1 MRVIRM
7 ISVLKNIYFPREYRA
22 LIKLGIPITIGQV
35 GLTLQNVADNIM
47 VGRHSTEELAAAGF
61 INNLFV
67 LALLLTIGY
76 SIGSV
81 SQIGS
86 LYTQGRT
93 SRIVSVLKASI
104 VADVLQCV
112 LIVAA
117 LFGLYFVLPYLG
129 QPSELLPLMKPYLL
143 IQIAS
148 LPFMVVT
155 GAFRQMTDSINDTA
169 VAMTIML
176 IGNVWNI
183 FFNWV
188 LIFGNLGFPEMGIQG
203 AAWATFT
210 SRVLMLIIYLAVF
223 FGLPRYHKYRE
234 CWSSSP
240 CSRRDVI
247 HLNRLGWPI
256 AVQMGLETASFTLVS
271 IFLGWLGTNTL
282 AAHQV
287 MINVANT
294 VFMFYI
300 GISNAVS
307 IRVSNWNGLG
317 NRIGVR
323 QAAFAGY
330 QIILAMG
337 IVLSILAFIYSRDI
351 SILFTDSQEVAT
363 IVASL
368 ALPLV
373 LYQFGDGMQV
383 TFANA
388 LRGLGDVK
396 KLMKYSFFAYIV
408 ISLPLSYVFGI
419 IFEWGAFGIWMGFP
433 FGLTTAALLYLRR
446 FLKVAK
452 I

>member
-1 MRVIRM
+1 M

-183 FFNWV
+183 VFNWV